1 MRSACLFALM
11 AVAAAVPALAQTSD
25 EPRMTIGAVAGAG
38 RTWDD
43 ESDIGRGFVAG
54 ARIERRLFGQTRVEV
69 GADILGHDR
78 SGGAFEAEGRTGIV
92 TISVVQRFGGMAA
105 QPYLLAGL
113 AIARHSG
120 STTFQGDRRERSS
133 TDTGLTLGAGLAVR
147 IGSRMEIGPEAR
159 AFSMQASDDSNP
171 ALAYWV
177 GVRFAYR
184 F

>member
-1 MRSACLFALM
+1 VKSACFLVLIGL
-11 AVAAAVPALAQTSD
+11 AVAVPVSAQRAD
-25 EPRMTIGAVAGAG
+25 QPRMAIGAVAGAG

-43 ESDIGRGFVAG
+43 ESNIGSGFVAG

-69 GADILGHDR
+69 SADILRHDR
-78 SGGAFEAEGRTGIV
+78 RGGAFEAEGRTGIV
-92 TISVVQRFGGMAA
+92 TVAVVQRFGGMAA
-105 QPYLLAGL
+105 QPYLLAGP

-120 STTFQGDRRERSS
+120 STTFVGVQRERSS
-133 TDTGLTLGAGLAVR
+133 TDTGLALGAGLAVR
-147 IGSRMEIGPEAR
+147 VRSRVEVGPEAR

-177 GVRFAYR
+177 GLRLAYR